1 MCSNAS
7 KTVASLM
14 AAIQPGLINLLTV
27 TGIAST
33 TQGQAAIKA
42 YDAALAAVEAWVPG
56 TTAQDVIQVID
67 AFTAVFD
74 TLPFPSEVSELV
86 DIVSAGIVTVI
97 GVLTGN
103 SPAPLPTS
111 GPQIEISPTEV
122 QEAHAVAVAH
132 DTTVKV
138 QALVPG
144 FKRSI
149 WHSPASQY
157 KTAWN
162 NGVVTV
168 SKANPKYATLK
179 YA

>member
-42 YDAALAAVEAWVPG
+42 YDAALAAVQAWVPG

-74 TLPFPSEVSELV
+74 TLPFPSEVSVLV
-86 DIVSAGIVTVI
+86 NIVSAGIVTVI

-103 SPAPLPTS
+103 SPAPAAPAGATAS
-111 GPQIEISPTEV
+111 AEEAQD
-122 QEAHAVAVAH
+122 AHAVAVAH

-149 WHSPASQY
+149 WHSPAAQY

-168 SKANPKYATLK
+168 AKANPKYATLK

>member
-74 TLPFPSEVSELV
+74 TLPFPSEVSVLV
-86 DIVSAGIVTVI
+86 NIVSAGIVTVI

-103 SPAPLPTS
+103 SPAPAAPAGATAS
-111 GPQIEISPTEV
+111 TEEA
-122 QEAHAVAVAH
+122 QDAHAVAVAH

-162 NGVVTV
+162 NGVARVA
-168 SKANPKYATLK
+168 KANPKYATLK